1 MKLSVLRE
9 NLHKG
14 VSRATRIISTRPQI
28 PILASLLLAATD
40 EGLQIV
46 SSSLETTEKTSVS
59 AKVDKEGGLC
69 VPARVLAEL
78 VSSLPQDTVLLEE
91 KEKHL
96 VVSCGGVKATIAGI
110 DSGEFPPAVVISEKG
125 KMAAEKEILVKA
137 LSLVLFAAATDEGRP
152 LLTGVKLTQ
161 KKENTVLAAT
171 DGYRLSVY
179 SLSLGFL
186 DKTDTVIPA
195 RALLELVR
203 VCQEEK
209 ETKEVA
215 FFPVVD
221 GQLCIRMGDTEIIT
235 RQVDGQYPNY
245 EKIIPTKHTTST
257 TVDTQELLRAVR
269 SASIFA
275 RDSANVVRFHINKK
289 SLTVSANAPQLGE
302 SAVEIDAKIMGEDGG
317 DIAFNSR
324 FLIDLLGV
332 FPGDEVVL
340 ETTGSLN
347 PGVFLSPK
355 DPAFLHVIMPVR
367 VQGG

>member
-1 MKLSVLRE
+1 MRLSVLQE

-14 VSRATRIISTRPQI
+14 VSRASRIISTKPQV
-28 PILASLLLAATD
+28 PILANLLLLATE

-46 SSSLETTEKTSVS
+46 SSSLETTMKTTIN
-59 AKVDKEGGLC
+59 AKVDKDGGLC
-69 VPARVLAEL
+69 VPARVFSEL

-91 KEKHL
+91 KEKSL
-96 VVSCGGVKATIAGI
+96 VVSCGGVRATIAGV
-110 DSGEFPPAVVISEKG
+110 DSGEFPPVVATAGKSTTVVEKDVL
-125 KMAAEKEILVKA
+125 ARA

-152 LLTGVKLTQ
+152 LLTGVKITQ
-161 KKENTVLAAT
+161 KKDSTVLAVT

-179 SLSLGFL
+179 GLSLGFA

-195 RALLELVR
+195 RALIELVR

-209 ETKEVA
+209 ETKGVV

-221 GQLCIRMGDTEIIT
+221 GQLCIRVGETEIIT

-245 EKIIPTKHTTST
+245 EKIIPARHTTSA
-257 TVDTQELLRAVR
+257 TVDTQGLLRAVR

-289 SLTVSANAPQLGE
+289 SLTVSANTPQLGE
-302 SAVEIDAKIMGEDGG
+302 GAVEIDAKIVGEEGG

-347 PGVFLSPK
+347 PGVFFSPK

-367 VQGG
+367 VASG

>member
-1 MKLSVLRE
+1 MKLSVLQE
-9 NLHKG
+9 SLHKG
-14 VSRATRIISTRPQI
+14 VSRASRIISTKPQV
-28 PILASLLLAATD
+28 PVLANLLLLATE

-46 SSSLETTEKTSVS
+46 SSSLETTEKTTIN
-59 AKVDKEGGLC
+59 AKVDKKGGIC
-69 VPARVLAEL
+69 VPARVFTEL

-91 KEKHL
+91 KEKSL
-96 VVSCGGVKATIAGI
+96 LVSCGGAKATIAGI
-110 DSGEFPPAVVISEKG
+110 DSGEFPPVVETTGKPTTAV
-125 KMAAEKEILVKA
+125 EKETLVRA

-152 LLTGVKLTQ
+152 LLTGVKITQ
-161 KKENTVLAAT
+161 KKEGAVLATT

-179 SLSLGFL
+179 NLPLGFA
-186 DKTDTVIPA
+186 DNTDAVIPA
-195 RALLELVR
+195 RALMELVR

-209 ETKEVA
+209 ETKEIA

-221 GQLCIRMGDTEIIT
+221 GQLCIRIGETEIIT

-245 EKIIPTKHTTST
+245 EKIIPARHSTST
-257 TVDTQELLRAVR
+257 TVDAQGLLRAVR

-275 RDSANVVRFHINKK
+275 RDSANVVRFHINSK

-302 SAVEIDAKIMGEDGG
+302 GAVEIDAKTTGEEGG

-324 FLIDLLGV
+324 FLADLLGV
-332 FPGDEVVL
+332 FPGDEVVF

-367 VQGG
+367 VATG

>member
-1 MKLSVLRE
+1 MKLSVLQE

-14 VSRATRIISTRPQI
+14 VSRTSRIISTKPQI
-28 PILASLLLAATD
+28 PILANLLLLATE

-46 SSSLETTEKTSVS
+46 SSSLETTEKTTIN
-59 AKVDKEGGLC
+59 AKVEKEGGIC
-69 VPARVLAEL
+69 VPARVFSEL

-91 KEKHL
+91 KEKSL
-96 VVSCGGVKATIAGI
+96 IVSCGGVNATIAGI
-110 DSGEFPPAVVISEKG
+110 DSGEFPPVIATTGKSTTVV
-125 KMAAEKEILVKA
+125 EKEVLVKA

-152 LLTGVKLTQ
+152 LLTGVKITQ
-161 KKENTVLAAT
+161 KKDSTVFAAT

-179 SLSLGFL
+179 NLSLGFA
-186 DKTDTVIPA
+186 DKTDTIIPA
-195 RALLELVR
+195 RALVELVR

-209 ETKEVA
+209 EAKEIS
-215 FFPVVD
+215 FFPVVE
-221 GQLCIRMGDTEIIT
+221 GQLCIRVGETEIIT

-245 EKIIPTKHTTST
+245 EKIIPGAHATSAT
-257 TVDTQELLRAVR
+257 IDTQGLLRAVR

-302 SAVEIDAKIMGEDGG
+302 GAVEIDAKIVGEDGG

-324 FLIDLLGV
+324 FLIEILGA
-332 FPGDEVVL
+332 FPSSEVVL

-355 DPAFLHVIMPVR
+355 DPAFLHIIMPVR
-367 VQGG
+367 VASG

>member
-1 MKLSVLRE
+1 MKFSVLQE

-14 VSRATRIISTRPQI
+14 VSRASRIISTKPQV
-28 PILASLLLAATD
+28 PILANLLLLVT
-40 EGLQIV
+40 EGGLQII
-46 SSSLETTEKTSVS
+46 SSSLETTEKTTIN
-59 AKVDKEGGLC
+59 ARVDKEGGIC
-69 VPARVLAEL
+69 VPARVFTEL
-78 VSSLPQDTVLLEE
+78 VASLPQDTVLLEE
-91 KEKHL
+91 KEKSL

-110 DSGEFPPAVVISEKG
+110 DSGEFPSVATTVGKSTTVV
-125 KMAAEKEILVKA
+125 EKEVLVKA

-152 LLTGVKLTQ
+152 LLTGVKITQ
-161 KKENTVLAAT
+161 KKEGTVLAAT

-179 SLSLGFL
+179 KLPLGFA
-186 DKTDTVIPA
+186 DKTDAVIPA
-195 RALLELVR
+195 RALIELVR

-209 ETKEVA
+209 ETKGVA

-221 GQLCIRMGDTEIIT
+221 GQLCIRIGETEIIT

-245 EKIIPTKHTTST
+245 EKIVPTRHATSAS
-257 TVDTQELLRAVR
+257 VDAEALLRAVR

-275 RDSANVVRFHINKK
+275 RDSANVVRLHINKK

-302 SAVEIDAKIMGEDGG
+302 SAVEIDAKIVGEEGG

-324 FLIDLLGV
+324 FLVDLLGV

-367 VQGG
+367 VASG